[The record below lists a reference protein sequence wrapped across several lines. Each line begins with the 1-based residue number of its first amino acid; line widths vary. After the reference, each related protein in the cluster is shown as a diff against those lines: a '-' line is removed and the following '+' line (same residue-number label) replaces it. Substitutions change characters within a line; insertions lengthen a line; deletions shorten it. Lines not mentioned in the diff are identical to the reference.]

1 MKQLGKIF
9 KALSDTNRLRIL
21 RMLDSRPLLC
31 VCEIRE
37 ILQLATSTV
46 SAHLS
51 ILREADLIVDEK
63 DNKWVNYSLNKNSK
77 NSSVKNILALV
88 LKQMKSDQDFVSD
101 IKKIAT
107 VDRNNICGT

>member
-1 MKQLGKIF
+1 MKQISKIF

-21 RMLDSRPLLC
+21 RMLNNRSLC

-51 ILREADLIVDEK
+51 ILKEADLIVDEK
-63 DNKWVNYSLNKNSK
+63 DNKWVNYSLNVNT
-77 NSSVKNILALV
+77 NNPVVKNILFQLE
-88 LKQMKSDQDFVSD
+88 KWMETDQNFQTD
-101 IKKIAT
+101 ITKITT
-107 VDRNNICGT
+107 VNRNKICGM

>member
-1 MKQLGKIF
+1 MKQIVRLF

-21 RMLDSRPLLC
+21 RMLNKRPLC

-51 ILREADLIVDEK
+51 TLKDAELIVDEK
-63 DNKWVNYSLNKNSK
+63 DNKWVNYSLNTNSK
-77 NSSVKNILALV
+77 NPAVKNILSLV
-88 LKQMKSDQDFVSD
+88 LKEVSSDQDFKTD
-101 IKKIAT
+101 IDKTAT
-107 VDRNNICGT
+107 VDRNNICGK